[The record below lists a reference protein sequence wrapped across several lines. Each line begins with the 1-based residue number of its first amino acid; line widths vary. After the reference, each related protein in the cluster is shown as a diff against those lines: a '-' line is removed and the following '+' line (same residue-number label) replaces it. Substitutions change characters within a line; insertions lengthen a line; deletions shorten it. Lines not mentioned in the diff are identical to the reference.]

1 MEAEILLPTNIN
13 EIPLGSYQKF
23 MATYEKKNDEEFLCQ
38 KMVEIFCGLRLRD
51 VLQVKWQDVQDITIH
66 LSKVFKEQPKFQ
78 RTFTLNDYEFGF
90 IPNLEDITFGE
101 YIDLETNLKSIDTL
115 HKAMA
120 VLYRPVIEKKKDKYL
135 IEEYEG
141 SANYAEVMKF
151 APLGV
156 ALAAKVFFCVL
167 TSELLNS
174 TIQYLEVQMTN
185 KEVMATFQ
193 QEINLVNNGAGIKAY
208 MQSLKEN
215 LQTFEMSPRYH
226 YTTALPGLLLKSK
239 KEILNIVKCSD
250 N

>member
-23 MATYEKKNDEEFLCQ
+23 MATYEKTNDEEFLCQ

-78 RTFTLNDYEFGF
+78 RTFTLNDYEFSF
-90 IPNLEDITFGE
+90 IPNLEVITFGE

-135 IEEYEG
+135 IEEYES

-174 TIQYLEVQMTN
+174 TIQ
-185 KEVMATFQ
+185 
-193 QEINLVNNGAGIKAY
+193 
-208 MQSLKEN
+208 
-215 LQTFEMSPRYH
+215 
-226 YTTALPGLLLKSK
+226 
-239 KEILNIVKCSD
+239 
-250 N
+250 